1 MPRKNISDMLHR
13 SVAGAVLF
21 SICHFAAAETENF
34 DFWGLTSPT
43 YLGDPSDDKF
53 WESLLDGTPILS
65 THYENILSDAYWN
78 DAEYASEVLNYGFI
92 NQNMSSVLLAFDA
105 PTTIKRELDLR
116 ILDANHE
123 RSSSPVLGIQTI
135 PVSQFQVNFEKA
147 VNLEI
152 QRLNGTGS
160 LAINVEI
167 GRAHV

>member
-1 MPRKNISDMLHR
+1 
-13 SVAGAVLF
+13 
-21 SICHFAAAETENF
+21 
-34 DFWGLTSPT
+34 
-43 YLGDPSDDKF
+43 
-53 WESLLDGTPILS
+53 
-65 THYENILSDAYWN
+65 
-78 DAEYASEVLNYGFI
+78 
-92 NQNMSSVLLAFDA
+92 MSSVLLAFDA

-160 LAINVEI
+160 LEMLQRARLFAFWTNLLSKTSVKPLLCWFKSEEI
-167 GRAHV
+167 HREAVRLSFN

>member
-1 MPRKNISDMLHR
+1 MLHR

-21 SICHFAAAETENF
+21 SICHFAAAETEKF

-92 NQNMSSVLLAFDA
+92 NQNLLPRFVLC
-105 PTTIKRELDLR
+105 R
-116 ILDANHE
+116 II
-123 RSSSPVLGIQTI
+123 R
-135 PVSQFQVNFEKA
+135 
-147 VNLEI
+147 
-152 QRLNGTGS
+152 TGLQEYEFCAS
-160 LAINVEI
+160 RI
-167 GRAHV
+167 

>member
-1 MPRKNISDMLHR
+1 MRYSENFQ
-13 SVAGAVLF
+13 GLF
-21 SICHFAAAETENF
+21 SCQTQETEKF

-160 LAINVEI
+160 LAINVLSLTPKSL
-167 GRAHV
+167 GP